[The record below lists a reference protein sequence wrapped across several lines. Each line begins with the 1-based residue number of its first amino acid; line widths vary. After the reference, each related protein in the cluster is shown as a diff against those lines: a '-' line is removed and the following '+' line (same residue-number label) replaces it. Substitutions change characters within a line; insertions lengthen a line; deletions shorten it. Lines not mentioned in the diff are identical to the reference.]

1 MILDQLDNRDSR
13 LVGALWDQAFDFL
26 AGLDADAAEGK
37 VTLQGDDLFAMI
49 ESYDTRAPES
59 ALPEAHR
66 VYTDIQML
74 LAGREQIAWW
84 PAADL
89 AVSKPYVPE
98 SDILFYER
106 PAVAAA
112 TLELVPGRF
121 AVFFPRDAHMPCLHA
136 ASTPT
141 PVKKVVIKMR
151 LPAAT
156 A

>member
-1 MILDQLDNRDSR
+1 MILDQLDNRDRR
-13 LVGALWDQAFDFL
+13 LVGAMWDRAFDFL

-37 VTLQGDDLFAMI
+37 VTLQGNDLYAMI
-49 ESYDTRAPES
+49 ESYETRAPES

-66 VYTDIQML
+66 VYTDIQVL

-89 AVSKPYVPE
+89 EVSKPYVPE

-121 AVFFPRDAHMPCLHA
+121 AVFFPRDAHMPGLHA
-136 ASTPT
+136 ADVPSS
-141 PVKKVVIKMR
+141 VKKVVVKMR
-151 LPAAT
+151 LPT
-156 A
+156 

>member
-1 MILDQLDNRDSR
+1 MILDQLDKRDDR
-13 LVGALWDQAFDFL
+13 LCGAMWDRAFEFIE
-26 AGLDADAAEGK
+26 GLDADAAEGK
-37 VTLQGDDLFAMI
+37 VTLQGDDLYAMI
-49 ESYDTRAPES
+49 ESYETRAPEI

-66 VYTDIQML
+66 AYTDIQVL

-89 AVSKPYVPE
+89 EVSKPYVSA

-106 PAVAAA
+106 PPVTAA

-121 AVFFPRDAHMPCLHA
+121 AVFFPRDAHMPGLHA
-136 ASTPT
+136 ATVPT

-151 LPAAT
+151 LPI
-156 A
+156 

>member
-1 MILDQLDNRDSR
+1 MILDQLDNRGRR
-13 LVGALWDQAFDFL
+13 LVGAMWDRAFEFIE
-26 AGLDADAAEGK
+26 GLDADAAEGK
-37 VTLQGDDLFAMI
+37 VTLQGDDLYAMI
-49 ESYDTRAPES
+49 ESYETRAPES

-66 VYTDIQML
+66 VYTDIQVL

-89 AVSKPYVPE
+89 EVSKPYVPE

-121 AVFFPRDAHMPCLHA
+121 AVFFPRDAHMPGLHA
-136 ASTPT
+136 ATVPS
-141 PVKKVVIKMR
+141 PVNKVVIKMR
-151 LPAAT
+151 LPI
-156 A
+156 